1 MLKEKKRK
9 EVTLDVDTLDLLSKQ
24 AELEGRKLKNYM
36 EHILK
41 QKAQDF
47 ELSDDYKVM
56 IDEMLDRDAKG
67 ELNFVSWKEA
77 KERLQKRS

>member
-1 MLKEKKRK
+1 
-9 EVTLDVDTLDLLSKQ
+9 
-24 AELEGRKLKNYM
+24 
-36 EHILK
+36 
-41 QKAQDF
+41 
-47 ELSDDYKVM
+47 M

>member
-36 EHILK
+36 EHVLK

-47 ELSDDYKVM
+47 ELSDSYKAM